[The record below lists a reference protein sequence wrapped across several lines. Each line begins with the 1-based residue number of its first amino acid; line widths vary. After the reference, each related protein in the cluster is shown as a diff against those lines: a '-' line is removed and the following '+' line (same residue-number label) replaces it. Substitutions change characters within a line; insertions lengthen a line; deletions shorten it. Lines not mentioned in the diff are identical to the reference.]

1 MLIIRVN
8 QSNVSNILII
18 ICFVAGS
25 KYIRLWRDEPK
36 HVTTPTKG
44 SWCQISQHNE
54 VNSHFTKALST
65 VAPLRPYPQDFIIFP
80 AF

>member
-18 ICFVAGS
+18 IC
-25 KYIRLWRDEPK
+25 LWRDEPK